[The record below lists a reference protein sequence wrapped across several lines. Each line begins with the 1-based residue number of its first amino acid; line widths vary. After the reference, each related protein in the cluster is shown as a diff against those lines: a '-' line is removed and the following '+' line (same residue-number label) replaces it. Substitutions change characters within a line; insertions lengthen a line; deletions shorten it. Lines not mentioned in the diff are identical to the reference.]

1 MKEGGRQTMIE
12 NIKGV
17 RNPLTI
23 IAIFAGLAEISGTGI
38 LPFIAEANQ
47 STYIWFLM
55 IFPVV
60 LVVLFFLT
68 LNFNPKVLYSP
79 SDFRDEAN
87 YMRIFEPSSAA
98 QKLLKIQEE
107 VVEESE
113 AEKPLLLE
121 RHTETQPK
129 VISSQAEIAELMKK
143 DPRMRY
149 QLAES
154 LVIDRLTRELR
165 IQPQRD
171 LSLRNRSSMVMFDAV
186 FQRPDGITVVEVKFF
201 SGQIHLS
208 RSRQTIQRIQAS
220 LQALPQN
227 VQQNARLILAVAY
240 DMPEERAEKAK
251 RELESIASDSVIP
264 IEVRMFSL
272 PDLLKEL
279 EIK

>member
-1 MKEGGRQTMIE
+1 MIE

-38 LPFIAEANQ
+38 LPFIVEANQ
-47 STYIWFLM
+47 STYILFLM

-107 VVEESE
+107 MVEESE
-113 AEKPLLLE
+113 AERPLPPE
-121 RHTETQPK
+121 RHTEIRPK
-129 VISSQAEIAELMKK
+129 DLFSQAEIAELIKK

-149 QLAES
+149 QLAEN
-154 LVIDRLTRELR
+154 LVIDHLASELR
-165 IQPQRD
+165 MQPQRD
-171 LSLRNRSSMVMFDAV
+171 LSLSNRSSRFMFDAV
-186 FQRPDGITVVEVKFF
+186 FQRPDGLTVVEVKFS
-201 SGQIHLS
+201 SGQMSIS
-208 RSRQTIQRIQAS
+208 RFRATLHRIQSS

-227 VQQNARLILAVAY
+227 AQRNVRVILAVAY
-240 DMPEERAEKAK
+240 DMPEERAQKAK
-251 RELESIASDSVIP
+251 RELESIAADSIIP

-272 PDLLKEL
+272 PDLLRGL

>member
-1 MKEGGRQTMIE
+1 MIE
-12 NIKGV
+12 KIKGV

-38 LPFIAEANQ
+38 LPFIAEVNQ
-47 STYIWFLM
+47 AIYIWFLM

-79 SDFRDEAN
+79 SDFRDESN
-87 YMRIFEPSSAA
+87 YMRIFQPSSAA

-107 VVEESE
+107 VAEESE
-113 AEKPLLLE
+113 TVKPLTPEQYLE
-121 RHTETQPK
+121 PHSRA
-129 VISSQAEIAELMKK
+129 ISSKAEIGELIKK

-149 QLAES
+149 QLAEI

-171 LSLRNRSSMVMFDAV
+171 MSLRNRSNMFMFDAV
-186 FQRPDGITVVEVKFF
+186 FQRPDGITIVEVKFF
-201 SGQIHLS
+201 SRQIHTS
-208 RSRQTIQRIQAS
+208 RIRDTIRRIQTS
-220 LQALPQN
+220 FHALPQN
-227 VQQNARLILAVAY
+227 VQKNARLILAVAH
-240 DMPEERAEKAK
+240 DMPEELAENAK
-251 RELESIASDSVIP
+251 RELESIAVGSSVP

-272 PDLLKEL
+272 PDLLMEL